1 MSRSFLIQP
10 PEEQARLAAAY
21 PQVFTADWRVRTPI
35 ILGFGAAF
43 ALFVFGFIALDIS
56 WTRVWAGF
64 GRLGEFVFLMLPPTY
79 GDTNLPFDFWKSL
92 QETDKLFLYLSSMIE
107 TLAIA
112 FLGTLFAAIVALPF
126 GFLAARN
133 VIPNIFAHFAVRRFL
148 DTIRSVDTLI
158 WALIWIN
165 VVGLGP
171 FAGILAVIT
180 SNFGIFGKL
189 FSEALETADTRPGE
203 GIVSTGGSG
212 FHAVRFGLLPQILPV
227 FVSQVLYYFESN
239 TRSATIIG
247 IVGAGGI
254 GQHLYEQIKILE
266 WQHVSFLVLL
276 VLVAVMAIDFVSSR
290 LRFAIIGNN
299 ALKH

>member
-1 MSRSFLIQP
+1 MSRVVPLQSNEDQV
-10 PEEQARLAAAY
+10 RLAAAY
-21 PQVFTADWRVRTPI
+21 PQFFKPDWRLRAPI
-35 ILGFGAAF
+35 IIGFVAAA
-43 ALFVFGFIALDIS
+43 ALFVIGIVALDIS
-56 WTRVWAGF
+56 WARVWAGF

-79 GDTNLPFDFWKSL
+79 GDTNLPFDFLKSL
-92 QETDKLFLYLSSMIE
+92 QETDKLFLYLGSMIE

-112 FLGTLFAAIVALPF
+112 FLGTLFAAMIALPF

-133 VIPNIFAHFAVRRFL
+133 VIPNIFAHFAIRRFL

-180 SNFGIFGKL
+180 SNFGVFGKL

-203 GIVSTGGSG
+203 GIISTGGSG
-212 FHAVRFGLLPQILPV
+212 FHAVRFGLVPQILPV

-276 VLVAVMAIDFVSSR
+276 VLVAVIMIDFISSR
-290 LRFAIIGNN
+290 LRFAIIGSN
-299 ALKH
+299 ALKR